1 MDVTL
6 PRDATVDG
14 SILSRTARRCCAWS
28 ERWFPDA
35 FAFAV
40 LAVAIVSVGALCI
53 GAAPLSI
60 AESFGSGF
68 WSIIPF
74 TMQMAFIIIGG
85 YVVAD
90 SPPVYA
96 AVTRLAAI
104 PSHGTRRRHA
114 GRAFLGDD
122 VVASLGFQPGVF
134 RFAGARTRAA
144 HGPADGL
151 SCGRS
156 GRVYRPRLGLGSR
169 LVLIGRAAAGERR
182 QHAAGLLAETGV
194 IPFSQTI
201 FLWQSMLCAVILTV
215 VSTWIAW
222 KTAPAAAQAHTA
234 QGLGIGLQ
242 DRSNASQR
250 TRPGEWLEYSP
261 IPALF
266 IALLGAVFLAHEFAV
281 KGFVA
286 AISNLNTYN
295 FLFIVAALLLQWR
308 PRRFIDAVAR
318 GVPGATG
325 VLIQFPFIGAIAAIL
340 TGAKNGAGETLSGL
354 LGSAFTHIAS
364 HATFAPIIGAYSAL
378 LGLFVPS
385 GGGKWIIEA
394 PYVMHAANGLQY
406 NLGWVVQ
413 IYNAAEALP
422 NLINPFW
429 MLPILGILG
438 LKARDLIGFTVVQF
452 AINLPLVLLL
462 LWALGATLPYHPPL
476 APH

>member
-1 MDVTL
+1 MH
-6 PRDATVDG
+6 ATRPVEPDG
-14 SILSRTARRCCAWS
+14 SFLARMARHCCAWS

-40 LAVAIVSVGALCI
+40 LAVAIASLGALCI

-60 AESFGSGF
+60 AESFGTGF
-68 WSIIPF
+68 WGVIPF

-85 YVVAD
+85 YAIAD
-90 SPPVYA
+90 SAPVYA
-96 AVTRLAAI
+96 WVTRLAAI
-104 PSHGTRRRHA
+104 PRTGRGAVALVAFSCATVSLIHWGLSMVFSSLLVRAMARRA
-114 GRAFLGDD
+114 DLPVDYRA
-122 VVASLGFQPGVF
+122 
-134 RFAGARTRAA
+134 AGAAA
-144 HGPADGL
+144 
-151 SCGRS
+151 CT
-156 GRVYRPRLGLGSR
+156 GLGSVWA
-169 LVLIGRAAAGERR
+169 LGFSSSAALLQANAGSMPP
-182 QHAAGLLAETGV
+182 GLLAETGV

-201 FLWQSMLCAVILTV
+201 FLWQSMLCAVVLTV

-222 KTAPAAAQAHTA
+222 STAPRAAEAHTA
-234 QGLGIGLQ
+234 RALGIDLQ
-242 DRSNASQR
+242 DRPDSGRR
-250 TRPGEWLEYSP
+250 TRPGEWLEFSP
-261 IPALF
+261 IPSLF
-266 IALLGAVFLAHEFAV
+266 IAVLGAGFLGHEFAV

-286 AISNLNTYN
+286 AISNLNNYN
-295 FLFIVAALLLQWR
+295 LLFIVAALVLQWR

-318 GVPGATG
+318 SVPSTAG
-325 VLIQFPFIGAIAAIL
+325 VLIQFPFLGAIAAIL
-340 TGAKNGAGETLSGL
+340 TGAKNGAGQTLSAL

-394 PYVMHAANGLQY
+394 PYVMHAANALQY

-429 MLPILGILG
+429 MLPIVGILG
-438 LKARDLIGFTVVQF
+438 LRARDLIGFTVVQF

-462 LWALGATLPYHPPL
+462 FWALGATLPYLAPL

>member
-1 MDVTL
+1 MSATL
-6 PRDATVDG
+6 PVETTTDG

-40 LAVAIVSVGALCI
+40 LAVAIVSLGAICI
-53 GAAPLSI
+53 GAPPLSI

-68 WSIIPF
+68 WSVIPF

-96 AVTRLAAI
+96 FVTRLAAI
-104 PSHGTRRRHA
+104 PHTGRGAVALVALFSATMSLIHWGFSMVFSALLVRAMARRTDLPLDY
-114 GRAFLGDD
+114 RA
-122 VVASLGFQPGVF
+122 
-134 RFAGARTRAA
+134 AGAAA
-144 HGPADGL
+144 CA
-151 SCGRS
+151 
-156 GRVYRPRLGLGSR
+156 GLGSVWA
-169 LVLIGRAAAGERR
+169 LGLSSSAAQLQANAGSMP
-182 QHAAGLLAETGV
+182 AGLLAETGV

-201 FLWQSMLCAVILTV
+201 FLWQSMLCALVLVTA
-215 VSTWIAW
+215 STWIAW
-222 KTAPAAAQAHTA
+222 STAPAAIQASTAQA
-234 QGLGIGLQ
+234 LGIDLR
-242 DRSNASQR
+242 DRRESSRR
-250 TRPGEWLEYSP
+250 TRPGEWLDYSP
-261 IPALF
+261 IPSLF
-266 IALLGAVFLAHEFAV
+266 IALLGAVFLGHEFAV

-295 FLFIVAALLLQWR
+295 LLFLVAALVLQWR

-318 GVPGATG
+318 SVPGVAG
-325 VLIQFPFIGAIAAIL
+325 VLIQFPFLGAIAAIL
-340 TGAKNGAGETLSGL
+340 TGAKNGSGETVSGL

-364 HATFAPIIGAYSAL
+364 HATFAPIIGVYSAL

-385 GGGKWIIEA
+385 GGGKWLIEG
-394 PYVMHAANGLQY
+394 PYVMHAANALQY

-438 LKARDLIGFTVVQF
+438 LRARDLIGFTVVQF
-452 AINLPLVLLL
+452 VINLPLVLLL
-462 LWALGATLPYHPPL
+462 LWALGATLPYYPPL
-476 APH
+476 VPH